1 MSRRPYLAA
10 LLAVATLAAPDAL
23 ARDPM
28 RPPHAAVS
36 TGAVPSSAPVLL
48 SAVIGGGARRVAIVN
63 GRVFRTG
70 DSFDG
75 VTVERIDAT
84 GIVYR
89 RGGVQREL
97 KLATAPTVKRPAA
110 AVVAGANSVK
120 EPAAAASGPV
130 GEQ

>member
-1 MSRRPYLAA
+1 MSRRHYLAA

-28 RPPHAAVS
+28 RPPHAATS
-36 TGAVPSSAPVLL
+36 HGATPSSAPVLL
-48 SAVIGGGARRVAIVN
+48 SAVIGDGARRIAIVN
-63 GRVFRTG
+63 GRVLRVG
-70 DSFDG
+70 DSVDG

-97 KLATAPTVKRPAA
+97 RLVSAPTVKRPAA

-120 EPAAAASGPV
+120 EPVAAARGPV

>member
-1 MSRRPYLAA
+1 MSRRHYLAA
-10 LLAVATLAAPDAL
+10 LLAVATLVAPDAL

-36 TGAVPSSAPVLL
+36 HGAAPSSAPVLL
-48 SAVIGGGARRVAIVN
+48 SAVIGDGARRVAIVN
-63 GRVFRTG
+63 GRVMRAG

-97 KLATAPTVKRPAA
+97 KLASAPTVKRPAA
-110 AVVAGANSVK
+110 AVVAGTNSVK